1 MLKGIQPDM
10 SHENFETNAPVNATP
25 QLPACELPSLD
36 RIRTQAIMAAIL
48 YVGQK
53 PAYDSETAV
62 KAALKIAAELL
73 LRIEQEEHDY
83 LRRRSGDEI
92 YMRSSVQSQE

>member
-1 MLKGIQPDM
+1 MN
-10 SHENFETNAPVNATP
+10 SENAEPNMPTP
-25 QLPACELPSLD
+25 QLPASELPSLD

-48 YVGQK
+48 YAFRR
-53 PAYDSETAV
+53 PSYDPETEV
-62 KAALKIAAELL
+62 KAAVKLAAELL

-92 YMRSSVQSQE
+92 YMRPSVQSEA